1 MAAKDRPKPVT
12 MGDIARLAEVSKP
25 TVSRVLRGSP
35 LVSPATRA
43 KVMEVVEAEGYAVN
57 RNAQKLRHAKTD
69 TVAVVLDLPS
79 HEHQRIAD
87 PFIYDLLAGVS
98 EALSM
103 KNQELL
109 LSPPTLTDAES
120 YRKMLVA
127 KGADGFIM
135 LGQGLRRDLYRDLG
149 RLEIPV
155 VVWGA
160 IDPKIPFCTVGSDNH
175 RGGTL
180 AGRHFIRHRRR
191 RVLFVGDDRHREIAQ
206 RRDGLKAALKK
217 APYRLTLECVNPGG
231 FSFEASH
238 RTGARYLRDHPPPDA
253 VFAHS
258 DTAAMALIR
267 AFKEA
272 GLDCP
277 EQLSVVGY
285 NGIPSSAHF
294 FPPITTIMQDTYLA
308 GSMLVEKLFEL
319 IDGKEPRSEMLP
331 TDIVVRAT

>member
-1 MAAKDRPKPVT
+1 MPVKNRHKPVT
-12 MGDIARLAEVSKP
+12 MGDIARLAGVSKP
-25 TVSRVLRGSP
+25 TVSRVLRGST

-43 KVMEVVEAEGYAVN
+43 KVMAVVEAEGYAVN

-109 LSPPTLTDAES
+109 LSPPGLSDAES
-120 YRKMLVA
+120 YRKMLMA

-135 LGQGLRRDLYRDLG
+135 LGQGLRRDLYRDLAA
-149 RLEIPV
+149 LEIPV
-155 VVWGA
+155 VTWGA
-160 IDPKIPFCTVGSDNH
+160 IDPEIPFCTVGSDNQ
-175 RGGTL
+175 RGGAL
-180 AGRHFIRHRRR
+180 AGKHFIRHKRR

-206 RRDGLKAALKK
+206 RREGLSSALEA
-217 APYRLTLECVNPGG
+217 APYELHWESVNPGG

-238 RTGARYLRDHPPPDA
+238 RAGVQYLREKPPPDA

-277 EQLSVVGY
+277 RQFSVVGY

-308 GSMLVEKLFEL
+308 GSVLVDKLLEL
-319 IDGKEPRSEMLP
+319 IDGKAPESVTLP